1 MSIKV
6 SIWKVTITFLL
17 VAVLIIGGFLI
28 YRVGYVRGAA
38 SNWSL
43 REGHDFPGF
52 HHYKDNFKFYPFDGR
67 LMVSRLFPGLFLGML
82 CLGILLIMVA
92 VMSIGAA
99 RRHLFWE
106 KNSLFDPTNLWE
118 PPPSPERRRKRD
130 DKVDTFSE

>member
-6 SIWKVTITFLL
+6 SIWKVIITFFLA
-17 VAVLIIGGFLI
+17 AVLIIGGVMI
-28 YRVGYVRGAA
+28 YRVGFVRGAA

-43 REGHDFPGF
+43 REGHDFPSL
-52 HHYKDNFKFYPFDGR
+52 HHYSDNFNFHPFDGR
-67 LMVSRLFPGLFLGML
+67 LMVSRFFPGLFLGML

-118 PPPSPERRRKRD
+118 PPPAPERSKNRD
-130 DKVDTFSE
+130 NKADSFSE